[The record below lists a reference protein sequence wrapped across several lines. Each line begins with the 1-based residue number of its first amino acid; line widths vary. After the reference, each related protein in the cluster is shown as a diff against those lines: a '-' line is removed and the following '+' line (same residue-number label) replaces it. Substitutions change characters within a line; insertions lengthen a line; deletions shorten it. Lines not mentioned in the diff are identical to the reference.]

1 MLSLG
6 TSGVV
11 AAVSESAVSDPSGLV
26 TGFSDAS
33 GRWLPLACTLNASR
47 IIDAM
52 RRVTGLGYEEFDE
65 AALSVPDAGGLRL
78 IPYFE
83 GERTPNLPDA
93 TATLEGM
100 TLANCDPAHVARAAV
115 EGLLTLMRGALDAV
129 RAQGVPI
136 ERVVMVGGGA
146 RSRAVRALASG
157 ILGAEV
163 EVPFPAEY
171 VALGAAKQAAALD
184 VAGLGACGQTHH
196 CANRSGGSDV

>member
-1 MLSLG
+1 M
-6 TSGVV
+6 V
-11 AAVSESAVSDPSGLV
+11 AAVSASSVSDPYGLV

-33 GRWLPLACTLNASR
+33 GRWLPLACTLNTSR

-129 RAQGVPI
+129 RAQDMPI

-146 RSRAVRALASG
+146 RSRAVLALASG

-163 EVPFPAEY
+163 EVPSPAEY
-171 VALGAAKQAAALD
+171 VALGAAKQAAALK
-184 VAGLGACGQTHH
+184 VADPVA
-196 CANRSGGSDV
+196 GGSDV

>member
-1 MLSLG
+1 MAMLSLG
-6 TSGVV
+6 TSGVA

-83 GERTPNLPDA
+83 GEHTPNLPDA
-93 TATLEGM
+93 TATVEGM
-100 TLANCDPAHVARAAV
+100 TLVNCDPTHVARAAV
-115 EGLLTLMRGALDAV
+115 EGLLALMRRALDAV
-129 RAQGVPI
+129 RAQGVTI

-163 EVPFPAEY
+163 EVPSPTDY
-171 VALGAAKQAAALD
+171 VALGAAKQAAALN
-184 VAGLGACGQTHH
+184 VADLGA
-196 CANRSGGSDV
+196 GGSDV